1 MEINELKRIIDNSK
15 YLVVFTGAGVGTESG
30 LKDFRSSDGLYKEKL
45 DKPPEYYLSSACFYH
60 DTKEFFKYYR
70 KNMNSSHAKPN
81 ITHKYLVE

>member
-45 DKPPEYYLSSACFYH
+45 EHNPEYYLSNNCFW
-60 DTKEFFKYYR
+60 
-70 KNMNSSHAKPN
+70 
-81 ITHKYLVE
+81 